1 MGARSCTE
9 IIKPIPQFYFPS
21 DDSESYEDL
30 DWLENPLSVARH
42 VVKWDLVNHS
52 AEIKPLAESEIGSHF
67 CRNPEGSI
75 VSRPCPNQ
83 YEEFKWLVE
92 EPEEEAYGEFK
103 SSVVETEEEAVKSEI
118 KVDTTLFA
126 EDTSL
131 QGPYGTRPAPT
142 IPAPLPVLTISSQH
156 PVRTRRFQ
164 TSSQIWRDS
173 ELTRRALEGDVTDDE
188 SLEGHTGTSPAPPI
202 FARCPERT
210 FQPSCQLFENVGSAL
225 EVDVKESTDRI
236 MYSAFRELPAINS
249 NDMVSRDE
257 ALARRIQGELWMPE
271 RVPQRLREPQ
281 RLPVL
286 RNSVSWLERQR
297 YLSFRENNGLSDNW
311 STEGVDG
318 TLQDSNVLR
327 GPRRTGRLDLE
338 QSPRPVGLRRLERR
352 LDLMARNFTRNLPSP
367 VHSSPRPISFRSP
380 ADLDDLVL
388 NDIVGSDSR
397 GVKQSIIDELPTRK
411 FVERS
416 KPEDEKT
423 DDVDSN
429 VSKGYNMCS
438 CVICMEVFETS
449 EDVKT
454 LPCLH
459 IYHPKCIDKWL
470 SRNCTCPICKR
481 DVTKTKRDLIVL
493 SIDE

>member
-202 FARCPERT
+202 SARCPERT
-210 FQPSCQLFENVGSAL
+210 FQPSCKLFENVGSAL

-236 MYSAFRELPAINS
+236 IRPAFIRRREAIA
-249 NDMVSRDE
+249 RH
-257 ALARRIQGELWMPE
+257 ARRIREEPWMPE
-271 RVPQRLREPQ
+271 RVPQRLWEPQ
-281 RLPVL
+281 RLPIL
-286 RNSVSWLERQR
+286 RNSVPELERPR
-297 YLSFRENNGLSDNW
+297 YQTFRENNVLSDNW
-311 STEGVDG
+311 STESVDG
-318 TLQDSNVLR
+318 TLQDSNVLG
-327 GPRRTGRLDLE
+327 GPRRIGRLDLE
-338 QSPRPVGLRRLERR
+338 QSPRPEVLGRW
-352 LDLMARNFTRNLPSP
+352 DISGPNLQSP
-367 VHSSPRPISFRSP
+367 DHSLSRPLVFRSP